1 MNDSYRFPVAA
12 NLLKMSPLKTGKS
25 ESELAREL
33 GLQRII
39 RMASN
44 ENAWGPSP
52 LAVKAIQS
60 AATEAHLYPA
70 GNGSKL
76 RMALANRHNVSPDEI
91 ILGNGSTELIDLI
104 ARTYLSTDQNAITA
118 DQTFPLYW
126 LAVMSVNATC
136 IQIPTRNHAFD
147 LSRMREAID
156 SNTRLLY
163 VANPNNP
170 TGSMI
175 SRSDLETF
183 LAKVPENVVVV
194 LDEAYMD
201 FADPNEFPNGL
212 NYLKRYPNI
221 IVLRTFSKVYGLAG
235 MRLGYAI
242 ACPEIITNLNR
253 VRMPY
258 NTSLMAEAGAL
269 AALED
274 RAHVQKCIELNRQER
289 EFLTGELGNRGI
301 RVLPSAGNFL
311 LMLLSNV
318 DELHKR
324 ILATGVFLRPTAW
337 FGVPDGLRIT
347 VGKHEENVAFLD
359 AIGRP

>member
-1 MNDSYRFPVAA
+1 PQ
-12 NLLKMSPLKTGKS
+12 KTGKS
-25 ESELAREL
+25 ETEMAREL

-52 LAVKAIQS
+52 LAVKAIQN
-60 AATEAHLYPA
+60 AAAETHLYPA
-70 GNGSKL
+70 GNGAKL
-76 RMALANRHNVSPDEI
+76 RKSLATRFNVSPDEI

-104 ARTYLSTDQNAITA
+104 ARTYLSPEQNAITA

-126 LAVMSVNATC
+126 LAVTSVNANC
-136 IQIPTRNHAFD
+136 IQVPTRNHAFD
-147 LSRMREAID
+147 LPRMRDSID

-163 VANPNNP
+163 IANPNNP
-170 TGSMI
+170 TGSMV
-175 SRSDLETF
+175 SRPDLEAF
-183 LAKVPENVVVV
+183 LTNVPGNVVVV

-274 RAHVQKCIELNRQER
+274 QAHVQKCIEFNRQER
-289 EFLTGELGNRGI
+289 EFLTRELESRGI

-324 ILATGVFLRPTAW
+324 ILTTGVFLRPTAW
-337 FGVPDGLRIT
+337 FGVPNGLRIT
-347 VGKHEENVAFLD
+347 VGKHDENMAFLD
-359 AIGRP
+359 AVDRP